1 MNDNDQ
7 GKKAKIILNSEID
20 IDVIE
25 DEVKYEGNF
34 MDNPKID
41 FNYNYRKFK
50 RISGWWV
57 VLLLLIIISIPI
69 GIIYIIFIILRSL
82 INLLT

>member
-41 FNYNYRKFK
+41 FYYNYRKFK

-82 INLLT
+82 INLLI